1 MKDLVWDQRM
11 LGAFK
16 ALACLT
22 EEEENVLNAWAKG
35 ESIASTAMQYS
46 MSESTVKR
54 KKTAIREK
62 YDALF
67 RTEDLPARKN
77 HT

>member
-35 ESIASTAMQYS
+35 KSLAETAMQCC

-54 KKTAIREK
+54 KKTSIRKK
-62 YDALF
+62 YDALL